1 MTDLVT
7 TESQNLLANIMR
19 AVSDPNVDPA
29 KLHSLLDFQQRFMAD
44 HAKQQFNQDFIKLQ
58 NKLPNIEEKGRIDI
72 GKGKP
77 QKYALFEDIQDAIK
91 PVLQEFGFSISYRTA
106 YEGDT
111 VLATTILK
119 HTMGHEESTTIAL
132 PKDKSGSKNETQ
144 AVGSSL
150 SYGFRYGTRA
160 ILGLRM
166 GGIDDNAKAT
176 SIKYIT
182 PIQKE
187 AMAKALGPFVE
198 DFCRKYQLE
207 NLEELAADDFDKT
220 LQIAKNFAAKK

>member
-1 MTDLVT
+1 MTAIAT
-7 TESQNLLANIMR
+7 QSQNVLDGILR
-19 AVSDPNVDPA
+19 AVADPNVDA
-29 KLHSLLDFQQRFMAD
+29 SKLHSLLDFQERLIASQ
-44 HAKQQFNQDFIKLQ
+44 AKQSFNEDFIKLQ
-58 NKLPNIEEKGRIDI
+58 DKLPNIEEKGRIDL

-106 YEGDT
+106 YAGDT

-119 HTMGHEESTTIAL
+119 HRMGHEEQTTIAL

-166 GGIDDNAKAT
+166 GGIDDDAKAT
-176 SIKYIT
+176 NVKYIT
-182 PIQKE
+182 STQQEAIQ
-187 AMAKALGPFVE
+187 KALGPF
-198 DFCRKYQLE
+198 
-207 NLEELAADDFDKT
+207 EEEWLKEVKLTSVSDIHSDQFDRALAACK
-220 LQIAKNFAAKK
+220 KYAAAQ